1 MHNLNPLKIDE
12 INRRSNLKTNNYC
25 MKLGMLAFDA
35 ELTKCKYAALAL
47 PSTNLLRQREPGI
60 IIIACTPQ
68 SLINVTNMKVLL
80 LNEAYTLMY
89 TRS

>member
-1 MHNLNPLKIDE
+1 
-12 INRRSNLKTNNYC
+12 

-35 ELTKCKYAALAL
+35 ELTSNANMHLRHHL
-47 PSTNLLRQREPGI
+47 VRPSTNSLRQREPGI

-68 SLINVTNMKVLL
+68 SLINITNMKVLL